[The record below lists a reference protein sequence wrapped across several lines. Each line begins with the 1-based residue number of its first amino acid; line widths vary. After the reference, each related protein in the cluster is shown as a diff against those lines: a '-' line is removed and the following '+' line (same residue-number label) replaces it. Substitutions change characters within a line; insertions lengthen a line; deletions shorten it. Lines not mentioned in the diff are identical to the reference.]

1 MSEEIKKFV
10 GDFLVEQSKTDKTMQ
25 ERLEISNEQRD
36 RAVAIADGI
45 MAWESLADTRKSMKD
60 LAQLKQDIKE
70 ND

>member
-45 MAWESLADTRKSMKD
+45 MAWETMQDTRNSMKA
-60 LAQLKQDIKE
+60 LAKLKQDIKE